1 MMSGLLT
8 NLLAAAPVDAGTT
21 RSAAIES
28 EVWSR
33 VIVLGVVDLGIFV
46 LGIAFVLCVWRL
58 VKGPTLADRGIASD
72 LLAMQVVGLAILLT
86 IRLETLV
93 YFDTVLI
100 VAILGF
106 ASTTAFAQYIG
117 RRRAV

>member
-1 MMSGLLT
+1 VIDCI
-8 NLLAAAPVDAGTT
+8 LAAAP
-21 RSAAIES
+21 AAAEAAA
-28 EVWSR
+28 EHTHVWSR
-33 VIVLGVVDLGIFV
+33 AVVLGVVDIGIFT
-46 LGIAFVLCVWRL
+46 LGVAFVLCLVRL

>member
-1 MMSGLLT
+1 MSLL
-8 NLLAAAPVDAGTT
+8 LGAGGAVEVVSTT
-21 RSAAIES
+21 DPTL
-28 EVWSR
+28 WSR
-33 VIVLGVVDLGIFV
+33 VVLNLVVDVGIFV
-46 LGIAFVLCVWRL
+46 LGAGFVLCLWRL

-93 YFDTVLI
+93 FFDAVLI

-106 ASTTAFAQYIG
+106 ASTAAFAQYIG
-117 RRRAV
+117 RRRAVL

>member
-1 MMSGLLT
+1 MNELI
-8 NLLAAAPVDAGTT
+8 LAAVPVAAEAP
-21 RSAAIES
+21 RSGMIDPDL
-28 EVWSR
+28 WSR
-33 VIVLGVVDLGIFV
+33 SVLLGVVDVGIFV
-46 LGIAFVLCVWRL
+46 LGIAFVLCIARL
-58 VKGPTLADRGIASD
+58 VQGPTLADRGIASD

-86 IRLETLV
+86 IRLDTLV
-93 YFDTVLI
+93 FFDTVLI

>member
-1 MMSGLLT
+1 MMQVF
-8 NLLAAAPVDAGTT
+8 LA
-21 RSAAIES
+21 SAAEAAQATS
-28 EVWSR
+28 SDDVLWSR
-33 VIVLGVVDLGIFV
+33 DVLGYVVNAGIYV
-46 LGIAFVLCVWRL
+46 LGAGFVLCLVRL

-86 IRLETLV
+86 IRLDTLV

-106 ASTTAFAQYIG
+106 ASTTAFAQFIG

>member
-1 MMSGLLT
+1 MIDLF
-8 NLLAAAPVDAGTT
+8 LAASPPP
-21 RSAAIES
+21 AADPSGHEHL
-28 EVWSR
+28 WSR
-33 VIVLGVVDLGIFV
+33 AVVLGVVDIGIFT
-46 LGIAFVLCVWRL
+46 LGVAFVLCLVRL

>member
-1 MMSGLLT
+1 MIGAFLASVSDVSQAVAADGAHWSGVLLD
-8 NLLAAAPVDAGTT
+8 V
-21 RSAAIES
+21 
-28 EVWSR
+28 
-33 VIVLGVVDLGIFV
+33 VVDVGIFV
-46 LGIAFVLCVWRL
+46 LGTGFVLCLVRL
-58 VKGPTLADRGIASD
+58 VKGPTLVDRGIASD
-72 LLAMQVVGLAILLT
+72 LLAMQVVGLAVLLT
-86 IRLETLV
+86 IRLDTLV